1 MRLFYNLLPQRHRWA
16 EKQRELAEFVVDETF
31 SVPGVG
37 TVVAGTLKKGTLS
50 PNMTL
55 LMGGWVQQGWVGSWG
70 LQGIRHNG

>member
-55 LMGGWVQQGWVGSWG
+55 LMGAWVGPAG
-70 LQGIRHNG
+70 RGGQLGTAGDQT